1 MFYPTH
7 ISFVNIIEDIG
18 KYGTT
23 LIDKILMTLIQSHQ
37 NTFRFADCDSR
48 TCTLVQLLFNTV
60 RKTIKIHLKPM
71 NLDMECNYEQLCI
84 IIHS

>member
-23 LIDKILMTLIQSHQ
+23 LIDKILMTLIQSHH
-37 NTFRFADCDSR
+37 CDAR